1 MYLCKIASFE
11 EMNQKWDDEIE
22 RHVDDKENWIVWKSS
37 ALEHFRDGS
46 SIPYYGILDKKIICE
61 ATALRNPEAVQNSEG
76 LVGDGA
82 VYLCAFRTVKEYRG
96 KGYFSKLMQFMLD
109 DLREKGFT
117 RATLGVEPA
126 EEINKKIYAHY
137 GFTEYVK
144 RAEETYPD
152 GTVIT
157 VDYFAKRLG

>member
-1 MYLCKIASFE
+1 MVDGDRLLYGGA
-11 EMNQKWDDEIE
+11 EIGYGYKNE
-22 RHVDDKENWIVWKSS
+22 RQNVLMQN
-37 ALEHFRDGS
+37 
-46 SIPYYGILDKKIICE
+46 KKIICE
-61 ATALRNPEAVQNSEG
+61 ATALQNPEAVQNSKG

-82 VYLCAFRTVKEYRG
+82 VYLCAFRTVKEYQG

-157 VDYFAKRLG
+157 VGYFAKRLG

>member
-1 MYLCKIASFE
+1 MVDGDRLLYGGA
-11 EMNQKWDDEIE
+11 EIGYGYKNE
-22 RHVDDKENWIVWKSS
+22 RQNVLMQN
-37 ALEHFRDGS
+37 
-46 SIPYYGILDKKIICE
+46 KKIICE
-61 ATALRNPEAVQNSEG
+61 ATALQNPEAVQNSKG

-82 VYLCAFRTVKEYRG
+82 VYLCAFRTVKEYQG

-157 VDYFAKRLG
+157 VDYFAKNFMHNG

>member
-1 MYLCKIASFE
+1 MVDGDRLLYGGA
-11 EMNQKWDDEIE
+11 EIGYGYKNE
-22 RHVDDKENWIVWKSS
+22 RQNVLMQN
-37 ALEHFRDGS
+37 
-46 SIPYYGILDKKIICE
+46 KKIICE
-61 ATALRNPEAVQNSEG
+61 ATALQNPEAVQNSKG

-82 VYLCAFRTVKEYRG
+82 VYLCAFRTVKEYQG

>member
-1 MYLCKIASFE
+1 
-11 EMNQKWDDEIE
+11 
-22 RHVDDKENWIVWKSS
+22 
-37 ALEHFRDGS
+37 
-46 SIPYYGILDKKIICE
+46 
-61 ATALRNPEAVQNSEG
+61 
-76 LVGDGA
+76 
-82 VYLCAFRTVKEYRG
+82 
-96 KGYFSKLMQFMLD
+96 MLD

-144 RAEETYPD
+144 RAEETYLD
-152 GTVIT
+152 GTVIA